1 MHEFICV
8 LMFWN
13 LVRDPDDTE
22 NDVESD
28 VDSDLEEGIEEIT
41 KGRGLNR
48 VEAQRTV
55 QSADLNEWQ
64 SAEAQ
69 TR

>member
-1 MHEFICV
+1 
-8 LMFWN
+8 MFWN

-48 VEAQRTV
+48 VEPQRTV

-64 SAEAQ
+64 SLEAQ